1 MGMNTTSEFKDKVE
15 EFRKVI
21 RQERLKKKNSK
32 TKV

>member
-1 MGMNTTSEFKDKVE
+1 MEMNTTSEFKDKDE

-21 RQERLKKKNSK
+21 RQERLKKKNIK